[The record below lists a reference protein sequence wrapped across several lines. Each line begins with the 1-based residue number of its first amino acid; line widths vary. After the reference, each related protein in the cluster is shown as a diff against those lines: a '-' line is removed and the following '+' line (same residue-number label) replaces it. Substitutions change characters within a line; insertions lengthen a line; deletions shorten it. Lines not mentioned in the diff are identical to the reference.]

1 LGGERG
7 PNAVGLSILM
17 LSKTRPVVEA
27 MLEVL
32 IHNIHTHSLRVA
44 KHQDMQVTCHIRN

>member
-32 IHNIHTHSLRVA
+32 IYNLLTCSLRSCKTPGHA
-44 KHQDMQVTCHIRN
+44 SYLPHT